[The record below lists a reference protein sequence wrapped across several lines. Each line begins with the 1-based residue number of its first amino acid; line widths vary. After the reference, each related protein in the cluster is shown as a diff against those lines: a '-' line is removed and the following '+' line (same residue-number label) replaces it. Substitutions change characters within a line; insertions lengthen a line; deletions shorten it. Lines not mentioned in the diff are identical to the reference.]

1 MGVFSALSKAT
12 GWLFSREEVEPDIV
26 SKGITLMSVFKEH
39 GERTD
44 ALVEQMK
51 AAAARRDHH
60 AQEAVTAE
68 AERTDLER
76 QFVEEEMAQNASYKE
91 VMDFVA
97 SLAPLP
103 RLVTDTDAAIKEAA
117 ERAAEEARLK
127 AEAEAKAESDR
138 IAAEEA
144 AAAEAQRLADEEAA
158 RVAAE
163 QAAAAD
169 PVVPDPAAE
178 PAPDAPAE
186 PATGEVPPA
195 A

>member
-44 ALVEQMK
+44 ALVSQMK

-60 AQEAVTAE
+60 AQETVKAE
-68 AERTDLER
+68 EERVDLER

-103 RLVTDTDAAIKEAA
+103 RLVTDTDAAIKEQAEAA
-117 ERAAEEARLK
+117 AK
-127 AEAEAKAESDR
+127 AEADR

-144 AAAEAQRLADEEAA
+144 EAKRLADEEAA

-163 QAAAAD
+163 QAAPAD